1 MRCAAGAPGEAKR
14 MSDLQALHS
23 VQYIDNY
30 FPVIDG
36 VTETV
41 HEYARHM
48 EHATV
53 VCPAMETHYLEKHSF
68 PYPLLTSATLR
79 VPFSRYAGAVPKFG
93 RELEAKIAE
102 TEPAIFHMHSPS
114 LLGKYAVSLGKKMKI
129 PVVATFHS
137 KYYDAILEFTKS
149 RTVAKMVTNQ
159 IVKLFESCDE
169 VWACSEETGETLRS
183 YGYSKPYHVMPNGT
197 EVSVPENAQE
207 LKEKAAARFQL
218 PQGRHILL
226 FVGQQIWY
234 KNQRL
239 ILDTLRLLCDRSS
252 DWFLVMVGTGK
263 DEQDIER
270 YAASLNLSDHICF
283 TGQVR
288 DRNLL
293 SGIYLNADLLF
304 FPSVFDNAPLVLR
317 EAAVLAVPTLAA
329 EGSNAAGAIRKNVSG
344 FTAAADPQSM
354 HDELIR
360 IFTEEDVKKIGQK
373 ARELIPLSWEKLIPM
388 VLERYQ
394 TVIGRYER
402 TR

>member
-1 MRCAAGAPGEAKR
+1 M
-14 MSDLQALHS
+14 DNLQTLHP
-23 VQYIDNY
+23 VQFIDNY

-48 EHATV
+48 PGTSV
-53 VCPAMETHYLEKHSF
+53 VCPAMESRYLEKHSF
-68 PYPLLTSATLR
+68 PYPVLTSLTAR
-79 VPFSRYAGAVPKFG
+79 VPFSRYASAVPKIDPK
-93 RELEAKIAE
+93 LEKAIAE
-102 TEPAIFHMHSPS
+102 KRPDIFHLHSPS
-114 LLGKYAVSLGKKMKI
+114 LLGSYAVSLGKKMKI

-137 KYYDAILEFTKS
+137 KYYDAIYEFTKS
-149 RTVAKMVTNQ
+149 RTVSKMVTDR
-159 IVKLFESCDE
+159 IVKLYESCDE
-169 VWACSEETGETLRS
+169 VWACSEETGNTLRS
-183 YGYSKPYHVMPNGT
+183 YGFRKPYHVMPNGT
-197 EVSVPENAQE
+197 DVSVPENPEE
-207 LKEKAAARFQL
+207 LKARAASEFNI
-218 PQGRHILL
+218 PEGKHVLL

-239 ILDTLRLLCDRSS
+239 ILDTFRLLCDRSD

-270 YAASLNLSDHICF
+270 YAASLNLVDHVRF

-288 DRNLL
+288 DRDLL
-293 SGIYLNADLLF
+293 SGIYLNAALLF

-317 EAAVLAVPTLAA
+317 EAAVLAVPTLAV
-329 EGSNAAGAIRKNVSG
+329 EGSNAAGAIRKNFSG
-344 FTAAADPQSM
+344 FTAAADPQAM
-354 HDELIR
+354 CNEILR
-360 IFTEEDVKKIGQK
+360 IFTEEDVVKIGQN
-373 ARELIPLSWEKLIPM
+373 ARETIPLSWEKLIPM

>member
-1 MRCAAGAPGEAKR
+1 MN
-14 MSDLQALHS
+14 DLQALHP
-23 VQYIDNY
+23 VQFIDNY

-48 EHATV
+48 ENATV
-53 VCPAMETHYLEKHSF
+53 VCPAMESRYLEKHSF
-68 PYPLLTSATLR
+68 PYPLLTSMTFR
-79 VPFSRYAGAVPKFG
+79 VPFSRYASAVPKID
-93 RELEAKIAE
+93 RELEAGIAGAN
-102 TEPAIFHMHSPS
+102 PDIFHIHSPS

-149 RTVAKMVTNQ
+149 RAIAKMVTNQ

-197 EVSVPENAQE
+197 DVSIPENAQE
-207 LKEKAAARFQL
+207 LKEKAASRFQL
-218 PQGRHILL
+218 PQNRHILL

-239 ILDTLRLLCDRSS
+239 ILDTFRLLCDQGN

-263 DEQDIER
+263 DEQEIER
-270 YAASLNLSDHICF
+270 YAASLNLTDHICF
-283 TGQVR
+283 TGQVKDR
-288 DRNLL
+288 DLL
-293 SGIYLNADLLF
+293 RGIYLNADLLF

-317 EAAVLAVPTLAA
+317 EAAVLSVPTLAT

-354 HDELIR
+354 RDELVR
-360 IFTEEDVKKIGQK
+360 IFTQEEMKKIGQN

-388 VLERYQ
+388 VLDRYQ
-394 TVIGRYER
+394 TVIDRYER
-402 TR
+402 IR

>member
-1 MRCAAGAPGEAKR
+1 MDNVQ
-14 MSDLQALHS
+14 SLHS
-23 VQYIDNY
+23 VQFIDNY

-53 VCPAMETHYLEKHSF
+53 VCPAMEKHYLEKHSF

-79 VPFSRYAGAVPKFG
+79 VPFSRYASAVPKID
-93 RELEAKIAE
+93 RELEAGIAKTQPE
-102 TEPAIFHMHSPS
+102 IFHFHSPS

-149 RTVAKMVTNQ
+149 RTIAKMVTNQ
-159 IVKLFESCDE
+159 IVKVFESCDE

-183 YGYSKPYHVMPNGT
+183 YGYSKPSHVMPNGT
-197 EVSVPENAQE
+197 DVSVPENIQE
-207 LKEKAAARFQL
+207 LKEQAADRFQL
-218 PQGRHILL
+218 PGDKHMLL

-239 ILDTLRLLCDRSS
+239 ILDTLRLLCDQGS

-263 DEQDIER
+263 DEQEIER
-270 YAASLNLSDHICF
+270 YAASLNLADHVRF
-283 TGQVR
+283 TGQVK

-293 SGIYLNADLLF
+293 SGVYRNADLLF

-317 EAAVLAVPTLAA
+317 EAAVLGVPTLAV
-329 EGSNAAGAIRKNVSG
+329 EGSNAAGAIRKDFSG
-344 FTAAADPQSM
+344 FTAAANPQAM
-354 HDELIR
+354 RDEIIR
-360 IFTEEDVKKIGQK
+360 IFSREDLRAIGQN
-373 ARELIPLSWEKLIPM
+373 ARETIPLSWEKLIPL
-388 VLERYQ
+388 VLGRYQ
-394 TVIGRYER
+394 TVIDRYER
-402 TR
+402 TRCLP

>member
-1 MRCAAGAPGEAKR
+1 
-14 MSDLQALHS
+14 
-23 VQYIDNY
+23 
-30 FPVIDG
+30 
-36 VTETV
+36 
-41 HEYARHM
+41 
-48 EHATV
+48 
-53 VCPAMETHYLEKHSF
+53 
-68 PYPLLTSATLR
+68 
-79 VPFSRYAGAVPKFG
+79 
-93 RELEAKIAE
+93 
-102 TEPAIFHMHSPS
+102 MHSPS
-114 LLGKYAVSLGKKMKI
+114 LLGKYAVSLGKKMKV

-149 RTVAKMVTNQ
+149 RAIAKMVTNQ
-159 IVKLFESCDE
+159 IVKVFESCDE

-183 YGYSKPYHVMPNGT
+183 YGYSKPYYVMPNGT
-197 EVSVPENAQE
+197 DVSVPDNAQE
-207 LKEKAAARFQL
+207 LKEKAASRFQL
-218 PQGRHILL
+218 PQDKHVLL

-239 ILDTLRLLCDRSS
+239 ILDTFRLLCDQSN

-270 YAASLNLSDHICF
+270 YAVSLNLTNHIRF
-283 TGQVR
+283 TGQVK

-317 EAAVLAVPTLAA
+317 EAAVLGVPTLAT

-354 HDELIR
+354 HDELVR
-360 IFTEEDVKKIGQK
+360 IFTEEDVKKIGQN
-373 ARELIPLSWEKLIPM
+373 ARETIPLSWEKLIPM

-394 TVIGRYER
+394 AVIDRYER